1 MHVNPKPPLYRYI
14 LYIQSGGIKNG
25 LRGKKYR
32 KNNAL
37 DDKKKDKKK
46 KRTRGKK
53 SDKMTEQE
61 QCFIK
66 LLETWKKNAGNRGH
80 NIIFFPLLF

>member
-1 MHVNPKPPLYRYI
+1 VEKISRKQCARAYKKREKRKKG
-14 LYIQSGGIKNG
+14 Q
-25 LRGKKYR
+25 GKK
-32 KNNAL
+32 KI
-37 DDKKKDKKK
+37 
-46 KRTRGKK
+46 

-66 LLETWKKNAGNRGH
+66 LWETWKKNAGNRGH